1 MVCRHD
7 LDAERAIIGG
17 LLLGGQAPELEA
29 TDFVE
34 FRHQQIFEATKSL
47 IAREQIP
54 DEVLIQSELKL
65 RGVEIAGGWEYMQD
79 LITTT
84 PSTANMRHYAE
95 IVKNHSNLRG
105 MDKWVEDVAAAT
117 SQATEYTAIAEE
129 VQTAA
134 MGLAKPSAD
143 SVSMAVAMNDYF
155 KQLATRG
162 DKPQGLSWGSKALDR
177 VMKPMKPGRLY
188 TVCGRPAMGKTN
200 VVLHIARSV
209 LEKGGRVLLVS
220 IEMGREEILDR
231 LTAAVSGVTGDSFE
245 TGNFSSN
252 ASEKV
257 TKACAKMA
265 EWKLH
270 ISDKDIVSLPKI
282 TAEITAQQSQEKLDL
297 VVVDYLQLIQSIG
310 DNREQ
315 QIANVMRGMKV
326 HARRTGVPIIL
337 VSQLN
342 RNLENRE
349 DKRPQMSDLRE
360 SGTIEQDSD
369 AILSV
374 YRHGYYH
381 PGDEDAR
388 NIVEITPIKQRQGGN
403 TTAKLRWEPEFSR
416 LVEL

>member
-1 MVCRHD
+1 M
-7 LDAERAIIGG
+7 
-17 LLLGGQAPELEA
+17 
-29 TDFVE
+29 
-34 FRHQQIFEATKSL
+34 
-47 IAREQIP
+47 
-54 DEVLIQSELKL
+54 
-65 RGVEIAGGWEYMQD
+65 
-79 LITTT
+79 
-84 PSTANMRHYAE
+84 
-95 IVKNHSNLRG
+95 KNHSNLRG